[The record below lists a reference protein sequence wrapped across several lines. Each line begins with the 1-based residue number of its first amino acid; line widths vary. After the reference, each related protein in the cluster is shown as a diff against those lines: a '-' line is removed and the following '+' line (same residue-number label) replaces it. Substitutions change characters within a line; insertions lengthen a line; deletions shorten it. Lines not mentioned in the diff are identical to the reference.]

1 MKGQRS
7 EIEKDLKKLPPQF
20 TVDEIN
26 GMYEAIIKDIV
37 RLKKQRVPHVDMERQ
52 LHAKHKKLS
61 YGLPG
66 MFFKIVRGELNQTMF
81 RKVMEIKQAVDSGSI
96 TEGDARKAVID
107 AAKAQVEENPNRPR
121 KEAPAGSTVQEITMK
136 ARVEDDEP

>member
-7 EIEKDLKKLPPQF
+7 EIEKDLKKLPPKY

-26 GMYEAIIKDIV
+26 EMYEAIIKDIV
-37 RLKKQRVPHVDMERQ
+37 LLKKKNVPQVEMERQ
-52 LHAKHKKLS
+52 LHAKHKNLS

-81 RKVMEIKQAVDSGSI
+81 RKVMQIKHAVDSGAI
-96 TEGDARKAVID
+96 TEGDAKRAVID
-107 AAKAQVEENPNRPR
+107 AAKAQIEQNPNRPK
-121 KEAPAGSTVQEITMK
+121 KEAPGGSTVQEITMK